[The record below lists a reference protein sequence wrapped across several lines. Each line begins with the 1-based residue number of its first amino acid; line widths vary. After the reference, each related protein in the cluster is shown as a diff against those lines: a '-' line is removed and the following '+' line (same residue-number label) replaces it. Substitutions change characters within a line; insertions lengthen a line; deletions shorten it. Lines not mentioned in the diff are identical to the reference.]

1 MKKEKTQII
10 LIHRG
15 QTFKNRCDYLNFLK
29 NIEVSL
35 NKKVKWSGEYLDKE
49 LGKDFD
55 IIKPRMPL
63 GLNAKYE
70 DWKIYFERYFPL
82 LKDNI
87 ILIGNSLGGIFLA
100 KYLSENKFPKKI
112 LSVYLIAAPFDD
124 TLPKDDLA
132 GGFKLKSDLS
142 RLSKFNN
149 LNLLFS
155 ENDDVVPLS
164 HSKKYRNKLPSA
176 NIRVYKNKN
185 GHFKVKTF
193 PELIKMIKND
203 KKFNIDNNKK
213 SVNIAG

>member
-112 LSVYLIAAPFDD
+112 LSVYLIAAPFDN
-124 TLPKDDLA
+124 TLPKEDLV